1 MEASSYD
8 NFNLQVYGHQ
18 VSGKTS
24 KFTDKSEKF
33 IYKPFTQTEGT
44 FF

>member
-1 MEASSYD
+1 MQASSYD

-33 IYKPFTQTEGT
+33 IYKPFT
-44 FF
+44 